1 MRCKGNHNLTHKQMY
16 GTHNAATGER
26 GTGILSWL
34 VTPFSKCQSKT
45 LRQQYIGGVK
55 LFDIRAKWY
64 KGEWHCG
71 HGLWTSKRTLM
82 DIIGQLSRYGNVY
95 VTLTVEGNDTDL
107 ERITTDGTLDE
118 IRKKL
123 NTPEHLHLVY
133 LAVKKPTWR
142 IVETYNHMIAG
153 NINTDYEILDSHN
166 WRRFIPI
173 PYLWSRLRHPHPKSK
188 PNTYTL
194 VDFK

>member
-1 MRCKGNHNLTHKQMY
+1 MY

-26 GTGILSWL
+26 GIGILSWL
-34 VTPFSKCQSKT
+34 VTPFSRCQRKT
-45 LRQQYIGGVK
+45 LSQQFVRGCQ

-71 HGLWTSKRTLM
+71 HGLWTSKRTLL
-82 DIIGQLSRYGNVY
+82 DIITQLSKYDHAY
-95 VTLTVEGNDTDL
+95 VTLTVEGNDTDSK
-107 ERITTDGTLDE
+107 RIISDGTLKE
-118 IRKKL
+118 IQKML

-142 IVETYNHMIAG
+142 VVEYYNHMIA
-153 NINTDYEILDSHN
+153 NSINTDYEILDSHN

-173 PYLWSRLRHPHPKSK
+173 PYLWSRLLHPHPKTTYG
-188 PNTYTL
+188 TYTL
-194 VDFK
+194 VDFL